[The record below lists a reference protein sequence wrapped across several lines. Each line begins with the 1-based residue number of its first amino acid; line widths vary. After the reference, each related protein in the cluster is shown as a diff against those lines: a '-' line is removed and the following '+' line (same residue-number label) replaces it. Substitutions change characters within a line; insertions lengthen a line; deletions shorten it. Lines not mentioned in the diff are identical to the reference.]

1 MRPPADRWVPPPAS
15 EKHVLL
21 RRWGISLAVALLLHG
36 VIAAIVVLAWRKLP
50 ALNRP
55 GPVVVELAPPP
66 AEPNAQPAEPTFA
79 TTSADAGRSDSA
91 ERTDIDH
98 PFAQLPIRSKTAE
111 GESEP
116 TFATQNREA
125 IAPAENADEKAAE
138 ARTAS
143 GGGGLHLAPGAEIG
157 GGPIDTRIA
166 PSFPSFGARGKKAP
180 RKLARSSSP
189 LAHPNK
195 QAGEQG
201 PSRRLSALRGSI
213 VINAIG
219 ARVEDRVR
227 AAMARANASGNGAR
241 NAVGSTMSNN
251 AGSAANPADGI
262 VTNAIGMAVHVHPTL
277 PQAMNGAPGTG
288 VAASAGARMPAAGMN
303 GVAGAAG
310 VNGSGMGHL
319 ASRAGTIGGPA
330 KGVSGVL
337 NGTDFH
343 PRHP

>member
-1 MRPPADRWVPPPAS
+1 V
-15 EKHVLL
+15 
-21 RRWGISLAVALLLHG
+21 RRWGLAVAVALLLHG
-36 VIAAIVVLAWRKLP
+36 VIAVIVVLAWRKLP
-50 ALNRP
+50 MLNLP
-55 GPVVVELAPPP
+55 GPVIVELAPP
-66 AEPNAQPAEPTFA
+66 AGQPNAQPAEPTFA
-79 TTSADAGRSDSA
+79 TTGADVGRSESA
-91 ERTDIDH
+91 ERADIDH
-98 PFAQLPIRSKTAE
+98 PFAELTARSKTAE
-111 GESEP
+111 EESEP
-116 TFATQNREA
+116 TFAARDREA
-125 IAPAENADEKAAE
+125 IAPAENADEKAAD

-143 GGGGLHLAPGAEIG
+143 GGGGLRPAPGAEIG
-157 GGPIDTRIA
+157 GAPIDTRIA
-166 PSFPSFGARGKKAP
+166 PSFGARGKKAP
-180 RKLARSSSP
+180 RELARTLSP

-195 QAGEQG
+195 QAGGQG

-241 NAVGSTMSNN
+241 NAVGSTMANN
-251 AGSAANPADGI
+251 AGSAANPADGV

-277 PQAMNGAPGTG
+277 PQPMNGAPGTG

-303 GVAGAAG
+303 GAGVAGAAG
-310 VNGSGMGHL
+310 VNGTGTGHL